1 MKTNNHLT
9 IWKRVSIFIWIL
21 FLFTGALDLYS
32 KSISPIQYGLLNARN
47 GEDRYRVLYRV
58 HVDALKNQWS
68 VDYSGINVIDITIPK
83 DAASIPLGNQTD
95 FQGVVFNVLNRNKD
109 IFLFSIVN
117 SSKSVDLNPNVLD
130 SKSVSGAL
138 KSRRKR
144 YLLSVEDQNKWTDRV
159 GYSEVVKRKDIL
171 LIKKGKIKGD
181 AISGYNSFGSK
192 PKFEVIEV
200 SEEEKYIRNIVFNRN
215 PDSSKK
221 TYLVDAQN
229 QYNLKIQNVTINTPK
244 SSLTAD
250 RAISLRNCL
259 NIKVSNVTINGTYS
273 QSDAYGYGIY
283 LNNIRDILFEGLSAS
298 GNWGVF
304 GSYSV
309 VNAKLRKCKINRFDV
324 HCYARDIVFEDCTI
338 HDLYNQFSSLY
349 GSLVFQ
355 RCRFDKAI
363 PVLLESSYNAYT
375 PFQIIMEDCTMN
387 IDASHDCLVSAGRLD
402 LGINQRSELRDRTW
416 PSITVKNLSVIVP
429 RGIKEFYLYK
439 VRDFGKKSVSIDGV
453 CNIDIKGLN
462 FILEDSNDK
471 VKFVLCNKSV
481 VLKNLRSCEI
491 ESNLSKKNIIN
502 NLR

>member
-1 MKTNNHLT
+1 M
-9 IWKRVSIFIWIL
+9 
-21 FLFTGALDLYS
+21 YS

-47 GEDRYRVLYRV
+47 GEERYRVLYSV

-109 IFLFSIVN
+109 VFLFSIVN
-117 SSKSVDLNPNVLD
+117 SSRSVNLNPNVLD

-159 GYSEVVKRKDIL
+159 GYSEVVKRKDIF

-181 AISGYNSFGSK
+181 VISGYNSLESK
-192 PKFEVIEV
+192 PRFEVVEV
-200 SEEEKYIRNIVFNRN
+200 SEEEKYIRNIVFNRE

-221 TYLVDAQN
+221 TYLLDVQN
-229 QYNLKIQNVTINTPK
+229 QFNLKIQDVTINTPK

-259 NIKVSNVTINGTYS
+259 NIEVSNVTINGTYS
-273 QSDAYGYGIY
+273 QSDAYGYGFY
-283 LNNIRDILFEGLSAS
+283 LNNIRDILFDGLSAS

-304 GSYSV
+304 GSYCV
-309 VNAKLRKCKINRFDV
+309 VNAKLRNCRINRFDV
-324 HCYARDIVFEDCTI
+324 HCYARDIEFEDCII

-355 RCRFDKAI
+355 RCYFDNAI
-363 PVLLESSYNAYT
+363 PVLIESSYNAYT
-375 PFQIIMEDCTMN
+375 PFQIIMEDCTMSV
-387 IDASHDCLVSAGRLD
+387 DASHNCLVSAGRLD
-402 LGINQRSELRDRTW
+402 LGDNQRVELRDRYW
-416 PSITVKNLSVIVP
+416 PSITIKNLSVIVP
-429 RGIKEFYLYK
+429 KGINEFYLYR
-439 VRDFGKKSVSIDGV
+439 VRDFGKKGVSIDGV
-453 CNIDIKGLN
+453 CDIDIKGLN
-462 FILEDSNDK
+462 FLLEDSDDI
-471 VKFVLCNKSV
+471 VRFVLCNKPV

-491 ESNLSKKNIIN
+491 ESNLSKKDIIF